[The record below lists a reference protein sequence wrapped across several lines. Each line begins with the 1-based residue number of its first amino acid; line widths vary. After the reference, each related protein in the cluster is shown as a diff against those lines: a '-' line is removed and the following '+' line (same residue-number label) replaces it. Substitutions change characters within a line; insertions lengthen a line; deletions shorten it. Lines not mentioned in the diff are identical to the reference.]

1 MDVYDIL
8 FLKCS
13 EYEVL
18 LNEKQI
24 PLWMIKKENA
34 LNVNFDLPWN
44 NLQDLAIYLYEL
56 KREQQKSKDLLK
68 CNLEE
73 ILVGI
78 SYLPSKK
85 SGSLLANESIG
96 IDACLSYLSEFI
108 TARINCIYRY
118 HYPMTVPVNKSL
130 FDEVILKFPQKKDV
144 KAKNKHDFEYI
155 VSKLKNYDFKLQFKR
170 N

>member
-13 EYEVL
+13 EYDVVF
-18 LNEKQI
+18 NEKTV
-24 PLWMIKKENA
+24 PLWVIKRDDAEKI
-34 LNVNFDLPWN
+34 NFDLPWN

-56 KREQQKSKDLLK
+56 KREQQKSKELIK

-78 SYLPSKK
+78 SYLKSKK
-85 SGSLLANESIG
+85 SGSLISNEAIG
-96 IDACLSYLSEFI
+96 IEACLSYLSEFI

-118 HYPMTVPVNKSL
+118 HYPMTIPANKVL
-130 FDEVILKFPQKKDV
+130 FDEVILKFPQKKDI
-144 KAKNKHDFEYI
+144 KAKNKQDFEHI
-155 VSKLKNYDFKLQFKR
+155 ISKLKNFDFKLQ